1 MGQLHH
7 PEPRLTDGVVTLR
20 PWEDGDVDFVVR
32 ACRDERVSRYSPS
45 IAFPYVEA
53 DARDWFAGQEP
64 MRLEGT
70 ALDLAIV
77 DAQSGA
83 ALGAIALVNFSWRDG
98 RAETGYWLAQE
109 ARGHGYVT
117 RAVRLLVRWGFDELQ
132 LQRIELKADP
142 QNLESQRVAE
152 RCGFSR
158 EGHLRSHT
166 VVLHS
171 GERRDSLI
179 YGLLPGEL
187 R

>member
-1 MGQLHH
+1 MAELHY
-7 PEPRLTDGVVTLR
+7 PEPGLSDGVVALR
-20 PWEDGDVDFVVR
+20 PWQDGDVAFVVS
-32 ACRDERVSRYSPS
+32 ACKDERVSRYSPS

-53 DARDWFAGQEP
+53 DARDWFASQEP

-70 ALDLAIV
+70 GLDLAII
-77 DAQSGA
+77 DAQSGSP
-83 ALGAIALVNFSWRDG
+83 LGAIALVNVSWRD
-98 RAETGYWLAQE
+98 RKAETGYWLAHE

-117 RAVRLLVRWGFDELQ
+117 RAVRLLVRWAFDDLQ
-132 LQRIELKADP
+132 MLRVELKADP
-142 QNLESQRVAE
+142 DNIESQRVAE

-158 EGHLRSHT
+158 EGHLRSHM

-187 R
+187 T